1 MIISVSLYA
10 VTLTAFVKFIP
21 EMEKKTRRKIT
32 CAVDCKCF
40 NNVGFFIFRKRILE
54 AFEKLLILPH
64 FKRIFTSL
72 IELFGKKDIKRP
84 RNIFAEKPNH

>member
-1 MIISVSLYA
+1 MIISVSLCA

-21 EMEKKTRRKIT
+21 EMEKKTRRIII

-40 NNVGFFIFRKRILE
+40 NNVRFFIFRKRILK